1 MRHRRHFDT
10 NEFAGRNAV
19 QVRKTV
25 SKMISDLDQIV
36 QLLDCDITTEEQR
49 AGCDRLPASAYP
61 MLARLLGTRRD
72 NLMDTIA
79 ALEQRL
85 AALDGEL
92 MAALA

>member
-1 MRHRRHFDT
+1 MKQQRRIDT
-10 NEFAGRNAV
+10 AEAAQHEAMKIQKIIVDLGR
-19 QVRKTV
+19 T
-25 SKMISDLDQIV
+25 V

-49 AGCDRLPASAYP
+49 AGTSDRSASAYP
-61 MLARLLGTRRD
+61 ALARMLGARRE

-85 AALDGEL
+85 SALDAEL

>member
-1 MRHRRHFDT
+1 MKQQRHFDT
-10 NEFAGRNAV
+10 AEAAQHEAV
-19 QVRKTV
+19 KIR
-25 SKMISDLDQIV
+25 KMIVDFDRYV

-49 AGCDRLPASAYP
+49 AGTSDRSASAYP
-61 MLARLLGTRRD
+61 VLARMLGARRD

-85 AALDGEL
+85 SALDAEL